1 MIDTVVRKFNNWK
14 RFRQTYD
21 ELSNLSNRELDDLG
35 IARADIARYAR
46 MSAIKVS
53 RSGDILLPV
62 SRPHLS
68 AIQSQGS

>member
-35 IARADIARYAR
+35 IARTDIARYAR
-46 MSAIKVS
+46 MSAK
-53 RSGDILLPV
+53 
-62 SRPHLS
+62 
-68 AIQSQGS
+68 

>member
-35 IARADIARYAR
+35 IARGDIARFAR
-46 MSAIKVS
+46 MSTK
-53 RSGDILLPV
+53 
-62 SRPHLS
+62 
-68 AIQSQGS
+68 

>member
-21 ELSNLSNRELDDLG
+21 ELSNLSNRELNDLG

-46 MSAIKVS
+46 MSAK
-53 RSGDILLPV
+53 
-62 SRPHLS
+62 
-68 AIQSQGS
+68 